1 MNIRLD
7 VIGNIKVNHVTD
19 AIDIESARRHIG
31 RDKNMQLP
39 TLEFCQG
46 ARANRLALV
55 AMDRGGVNPVKEQ
68 LCSQL
73 VGREMIK
80 RKGGKIIN
88 ISSMVSQQERPIQS
102 VYAAAKAGVSRLTQS
117 FAAEWAKYNINVN
130 AIAPGVTLSD
140 MNKKYFEEHPKEF
153 KNRISSIPKG
163 REAYP
168 SDYVGAAIFF
178 ASDASD
184 YVTGQILFVDGGS
197 TL

>member
-1 MNIRLD
+1 MVNNAAVLVKKPVEEYSEEEWDYMMNINLK
-7 VIGNIKVNHVTD
+7 G
-19 AIDIESARRHIG
+19 
-31 RDKNMQLP
+31 LF
-39 TLEFCQG
+39 FC
-46 ARANRLALV
+46 
-55 AMDRGGVNPVKEQ
+55 
-68 LCSQL
+68 CQL

-102 VYAAAKAGVSRLTQS
+102 VYAATKAGVSRLTQS

-130 AIAPGVTLSD
+130 AIAPGVTLTD
-140 MNKKYFEEHPKEF
+140 INRKYFEEHPKEF

-197 TL
+197 IL